1 MERDVMDYDVVIVGA
16 GPAGLS
22 SAIKLAQLA
31 KENNKELS
39 ICLIEKGSEIGA
51 HILSGNVFEPTA
63 LNELIPDW
71 KDKGAPLNNP
81 AKKDVVKFMVSQNSS
96 FKIPFPTFLIPTFNN
111 HGNYIMSLANFCRWL
126 GEQAEQLGVEIF
138 PGFTASDIIVEDG
151 IVKGIVTGEMGV
163 SQNGEKKPSYQPE
176 MELRGKYTIFA
187 EGCRGHLGKELI
199 AKFNLD
205 NDKDPQHY
213 GIGFKEIWDIQPED
227 HQEGTVMHTMGWP
240 SNGTISGSYFYH
252 GENNQVYLGYV
263 VPLDYDN
270 PHLSPFDEFQQ
281 WKQHKDIKNIL
292 EKGTRVAYGARALIK
307 GGYQSRPKMS
317 FPGGLLVGD
326 NAGTLNFPK
335 IKGTHTAMKSG
346 MLASEVVFDAI
357 AKDKFNED
365 LTEYENAFVNSWINS
380 ELYKARNWGPF
391 LHKGLKLGFKG
402 LLGVA
407 LAAIDQFIF
416 RGKLPF
422 TLHHKTPDYACLKKA
437 SESPK
442 INYPKPDG
450 KVSFDKLSSVFLSN
464 TNHEEDQ
471 PCHLQL
477 KDPTIP
483 ISTNLPIYDE
493 PAQRYCPAGVYE
505 VVEDNGEHKFVINA
519 QYCVHCKTC
528 DIKVLPNCGSF
539 FKNPIIDS
547 DQDVDSKIDII
558 EISESFKKLSAASMI
573 GHVKHKLNLQ
583 GGIELYKNH
592 DLVLTNPKNASFNE
606 LLKSI
611 ESIKNTV
618 FNEFGIHLKT
628 EPIIYK

>member
-16 GPAGLS
+16 GPSGLS

-81 AKKDVVKFMVSQNSS
+81 AKKDVVKFMISQNSS

-227 HQEGTVMHTMGWP
+227 HQEGTVIHTMGWP

-307 GGYQSRPKMS
+307 GGYQSRPKMT
-317 FPGGLLVGD
+317 FPGGLIVGD
-326 NAGTLNFPK
+326 NAGTLVFTK

-346 MLASEVVFDAI
+346 MLAAETVFDAVQNNNLD
-357 AKDKFNED
+357 ADLETYEEKFD
-365 LTEYENAFVNSWINS
+365 SSWIQTD
-380 ELYKARNWGPF
+380 LYKSRNMTPL
-391 LHKGLKLGFKG
+391 LHKYGTWIGGILM
-402 LLGVA
+402 
-407 LAAIDQFIF
+407 AIEQFLF
-416 RGKLPF
+416 RGRYPF
-422 TLHHKTPDYACLKKA
+422 TLTHKTPDYACMKKA
-437 SESPK
+437 SECEK
-442 INYPKPDG
+442 IDYPKPDG
-450 KVSFDKLSSVFLSN
+450 KISFDKLSSVFLSN

-471 PCHLQL
+471 PCHLTL
-477 KDPTIP
+477 KDSSIP
-483 ISTNLPIYDE
+483 INVNLPTYDE

-505 VVEDNGEHKFVINA
+505 VVEKDGEHKFQINA
-519 QYCVHCKTC
+519 QNCVHCKTC
-528 DIKVLPNCGSF
+528 DIKDPSQNIVWITPEGMGGPNYP
-539 FKNPIIDS
+539 N
-547 DQDVDSKIDII
+547 
-558 EISESFKKLSAASMI
+558 M
-573 GHVKHKLNLQ
+573 
-583 GGIELYKNH
+583 
-592 DLVLTNPKNASFNE
+592 
-606 LLKSI
+606 
-611 ESIKNTV
+611 
-618 FNEFGIHLKT
+618 
-628 EPIIYK
+628 